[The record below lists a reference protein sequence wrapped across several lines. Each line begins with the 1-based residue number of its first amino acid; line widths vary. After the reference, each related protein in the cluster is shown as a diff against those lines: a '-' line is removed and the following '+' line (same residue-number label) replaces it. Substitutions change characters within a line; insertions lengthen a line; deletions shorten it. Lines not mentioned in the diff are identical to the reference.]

1 MFENIIGYNH
11 IKNELIRII
20 DCINNKDKYN
30 KLGVNIPK
38 GLLLYGEPGLGK
50 TLFAK
55 SFIESLN
62 RNKYIIRKDKPD
74 GEFVNSI
81 NEIINEA
88 INNAPS
94 VVLLDDLDKFSN
106 NDDRHKNTD
115 EFVVVQSFID
125 DAKDKDVYFV
135 ATANDIDDM
144 PDSLLRKGRF
154 DYKIEFN
161 YPTLKDSKLIIEH
174 YLTNKKIDK
183 DIDYEEIANLLGE
196 SSCAVLESV
205 MNEAGLIAGF
215 NNHNLISREDI
226 IKAILRI
233 IYDSPEND
241 NTKTKYQLK
250 LATYH
255 EAGHTLV
262 SEILEPGSVNLV
274 SIANY
279 FGNKGGITS
288 TNRNDDYFS
297 SLKLM
302 ENRIK
307 VLLAGKAASEI
318 YLNEIDLGV
327 GSDLQRAQRI
337 IDRIIEEY
345 AINNFKYWGVKNHIR
360 SNNMYETFEKD
371 SLSLFERYY
380 ADTKTILFNNKD
392 KYLKIVKLLEDKEII
407 TQREIKTV
415 MEAI

>member
-55 SFIESLN
+55 SFIEALN

-106 NDDRHKNTD
+106 NDDKHKNTD

-135 ATANDIDDM
+135 ATANNIHDM

-154 DYKIEFN
+154 DYEIKFEG
-161 YPTLKDSKLIIEH
+161 PTLNDAKLIIEH
-174 YLTNKKIDK
+174 YLKNKKIDN
-183 DIDYEEIANLLGE
+183 DIDYEEIAKILDGG
-196 SSCAVLESV
+196 SCAILESV
-205 MNEAGLIAGF
+205 MNEAGIYAGF
-215 NNHNLISREDI
+215 NNKECISMDDI
-226 IKAILRI
+226 IKATLRI
-233 IYDSPEND
+233 IFDAPENID
-241 NTKTKYQLK
+241 NKTEYQLK
-250 LATYH
+250 TAAYH
-255 EAGHTLV
+255 EAGHTLA
-262 SEILEPGSVNLV
+262 SELLEPGSINLV
-274 SIANY
+274 SISNY

-288 TNRNDDYFS
+288 HTKNEDYWANIIYR
-297 SLKLM
+297 
-302 ENRIK
+302 ENRVR
-307 VLLAGKAASEI
+307 VLLAGKAATEI
-318 YLNEIDLGV
+318 TFGTIDTGV
-327 GSDLQRAQRI
+327 SND
-337 IDRIIEEY
+337 IDRAAQIVDSFYGLYYIDGFQTSYIGNRTEKHQELLNDSIRTKLTEYYKEVKKLLIENRTKLDDI
-345 AINNFKYWGVKNHIR
+345 ALALINKKILTN
-360 SNNMYETFEKD
+360 KD
-371 SLSLFERYY
+371 I
-380 ADTKTILFNNKD
+380 KTILGGN
-392 KYLKIVKLLEDKEII
+392 
-407 TQREIKTV
+407 
-415 MEAI
+415 